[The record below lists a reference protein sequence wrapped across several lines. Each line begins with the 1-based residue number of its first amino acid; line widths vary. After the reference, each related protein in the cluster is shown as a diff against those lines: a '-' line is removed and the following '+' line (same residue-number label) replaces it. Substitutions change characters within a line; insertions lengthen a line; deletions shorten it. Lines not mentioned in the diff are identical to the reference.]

1 MRVLFVEDNDTVREL
16 IGEMLADEGLDVVA
30 CASAEAAEIEFDRGD
45 FAVVMTDVS
54 LPSMPGTELAR
65 RLLRKRP
72 DLWIVFVSG
81 YSMTEGLAAWGPRAR
96 SLLKP
101 FDDDEL
107 HRLMTEIRAGLGP
120 RDAAGPAASP

>member
-30 CASAEAAEIEFDRGD
+30 CASAEAAEIEFGRGD

-65 RLLRKRP
+65 RLLRKSP